1 MCDIDEPGARET
13 AVMAP
18 EGRCCPATV
27 DVTVPDQVT
36 RLIRDVR
43 PQILVNDAGAAAT
56 YRRTFRRRGA
66 EIGSALFGSIAWSPT
81 GLLPS
86 ASAPRNAPP
95 NRHASPG
102 GCCRRHS
109 AADHGRHSRRSGAGA

>member
-43 PQILVNDAGAAAT
+43 PQILVNDAGGGGHIPPHFPEA
-56 YRRTFRRRGA
+56 RRGDWQRTVRVNCLVPDWVATERVSAA
-66 EIGSALFGSIAWSPT
+66 ERATQPPRVPWR
-81 GLLPS
+81 LLPP
-86 ASAPRNAPP
+86 ALC
-95 NRHASPG
+95 G
-102 GCCRRHS
+102 
-109 AADHGRHSRRSGAGA
+109 